1 MGPLLK
7 VKLNFDFGL
16 NPNRLELLLNARHL
30 VDFSPRSTFFQ
41 SGLKYD
47 FD

>member
-1 MGPLLK
+1 MGTLLK

-16 NPNRLELLLNARHL
+16 NPNRLELLLNTSQL
-30 VDFSPRSTFFQ
+30 VDFSPKSTSFR

-47 FD
+47 FK